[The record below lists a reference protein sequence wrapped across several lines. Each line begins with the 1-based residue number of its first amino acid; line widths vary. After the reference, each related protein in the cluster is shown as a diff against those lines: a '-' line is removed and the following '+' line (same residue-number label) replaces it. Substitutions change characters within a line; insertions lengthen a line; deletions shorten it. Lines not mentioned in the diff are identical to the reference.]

1 MDEHEQHEQRL
12 AASLRELVQ
21 EADFKEYCAAHG
33 HPARPNLALARAQ
46 AVADEW
52 RLTHEQLCATLADC
66 GDDLAGA
73 ASRILATRGDA
84 GKRSGASRHRESK
97 LAELVVPEV
106 PTPFRAPD

>member
-1 MDEHEQHEQRL
+1 MSTNSTSRGL
-12 AASLRELVQ
+12 PRPCAKLVQ
-21 EADFKEYCAAHG
+21 EADFKEYLCCPRASC
-33 HPARPNLALARAQ
+33 PAPTSRWRARKPS
-46 AVADEW
+46 VDEW

-97 LAELVVPEV
+97 LAELVVPDV